1 MEYFEPCDEI
11 WHAGDIGSVDVAEKL
26 AAFRP
31 FRAVY
36 GNIDGQELRKLFPQ
50 VNRFTVDG
58 AEVLIKHIG
67 GYPGKYDPSIIGSLM
82 ARPPKLFI
90 SGHSHILKVKYD
102 KTLDMLHINPGPAGL
117 GAAIY
122 AVRAGLRTAVIDRS
136 PVSGGQVLTTYEVDN
151 YLGFPGL
158 SGSELSDKFR
168 MHADNL
174 GVSFITADVQGVENA
189 ASEKIVHTAEGDFV
203 ANAVILATGA
213 SHSKLGV
220 PGEEKLS
227 GMGVSYCATCDGA
240 FFRNR
245 TVAVV
250 GGGDVAVEDAVFL
263 AGICKKVYLIH
274 RRDKL
279 RAADSLQKKLLS
291 LENVEVIW
299 NSEVKEIAG
308 EDIVEGVS
316 VYNNVSKTQSSL
328 AVNGV
333 FIAVGIVPNTKMF
346 QGMVEMDEKGYILA
360 DETCV
365 TSQKGIF
372 AAGDIRKKTM
382 RQIITAVA
390 DGANAVYSVQ
400 NYFMEQA

>member
-1 MEYFEPCDEI
+1 MMGQNRY
-11 WHAGDIGSVDVAEKL
+11 DVL
-26 AAFRP
+26 
-31 FRAVY
+31 
-36 GNIDGQELRKLFPQ
+36 
-50 VNRFTVDG
+50 
-58 AEVLIKHIG
+58 
-67 GYPGKYDPSIIGSLM
+67 IIGS
-82 ARPPKLFI
+82 
-90 SGHSHILKVKYD
+90 
-102 KTLDMLHINPGPAGL
+102 GPAGL

-122 AVRAGLRTAVIDRS
+122 AERAGLKTAVIDRS

-158 SGSELSDKFR
+158 SGSELSDKFKV
-168 MHADNL
+168 HADNL

-189 ASEKIVHTAEGDFV
+189 ASEKIVHTAEGDFE
-203 ANAVILATGA
+203 AKAVILATGA

-220 PGEEKLS
+220 SGEERLS

-279 RAADSLQKKLLS
+279 RAAGSLQKKLFS

-299 NSEVKEIAG
+299 NSEVKEIMG
-308 EDIVEGVS
+308 EDIVEGIS
-316 VYNNVSKTQSSL
+316 VYNNVSAVQSSL

-333 FIAVGIVPNTKMF
+333 FIAVGIVPNTELF
-346 QGMVEMDEKGYILA
+346 QGMVEMDAKGYILA

-365 TSQKGIF
+365 TSKEGIF
-372 AAGDIRKKTM
+372 AAGDIRKKPM

>member
-1 MEYFEPCDEI
+1 MGQNRY
-11 WHAGDIGSVDVAEKL
+11 DVL
-26 AAFRP
+26 
-31 FRAVY
+31 
-36 GNIDGQELRKLFPQ
+36 
-50 VNRFTVDG
+50 
-58 AEVLIKHIG
+58 
-67 GYPGKYDPSIIGSLM
+67 IIGS
-82 ARPPKLFI
+82 
-90 SGHSHILKVKYD
+90 
-102 KTLDMLHINPGPAGL
+102 GPAGL

-263 AGICKKVYLIH
+263 AGMCKKVYLIH

>member
-1 MEYFEPCDEI
+1 MMGQNRY
-11 WHAGDIGSVDVAEKL
+11 DVL
-26 AAFRP
+26 
-31 FRAVY
+31 
-36 GNIDGQELRKLFPQ
+36 
-50 VNRFTVDG
+50 
-58 AEVLIKHIG
+58 
-67 GYPGKYDPSIIGSLM
+67 IIGS
-82 ARPPKLFI
+82 
-90 SGHSHILKVKYD
+90 
-102 KTLDMLHINPGPAGL
+102 GPAGL

-122 AVRAGLRTAVIDRS
+122 AERAGLKTAVIDRS

-168 MHADNL
+168 MHADSL
-174 GVSFITADVQGVENA
+174 GVSFITADVQGVESA
-189 ASEKIVHTAEGDFV
+189 ASEKIVHTVEGDFE
-203 ANAVILATGA
+203 AKAVILATGA

-220 PGEEKLS
+220 SGEEKLS

-263 AGICKKVYLIH
+263 AGVCKKVYLIH

-279 RAADSLQKKLLS
+279 RAADSLQKKLFS

-299 NSEVKEIAG
+299 NSEVKGIMG
-308 EDIVEGVS
+308 EDIVEGIS
-316 VYNNVSKTQSSL
+316 VYNNVSTVQSSL

-333 FIAVGIVPNTKMF
+333 FIAVGIVPNTELF
-346 QGMVEMDEKGYILA
+346 RGMVEMDEKGYILA

-365 TSQKGIF
+365 TSKEGIF
-372 AAGDIRKKTM
+372 AVGDIRKKPM